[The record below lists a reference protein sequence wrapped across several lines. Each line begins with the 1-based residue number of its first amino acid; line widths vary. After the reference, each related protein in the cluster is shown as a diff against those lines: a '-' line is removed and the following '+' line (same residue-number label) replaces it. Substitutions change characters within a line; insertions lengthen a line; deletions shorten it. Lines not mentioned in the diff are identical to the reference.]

1 VWVDEAQGRVGISR
15 QSDRG
20 ELGSFKSR
28 EQFSESMSGRKAL
41 LSSVISSV
49 KFMKHDL
56 NGICSTARWDHGEAD
71 IKAFP
76 GRAARSL
83 AARP

>member
-1 VWVDEAQGRVGISR
+1 
-15 QSDRG
+15 
-20 ELGSFKSR
+20 
-28 EQFSESMSGRKAL
+28 MSGRKAL